1 MAAEIGPQ
9 NPAVEADPLALS
21 DAGFDPARPAVPD
34 VVEPRFEEVAKLL
47 KAEPWSFDFF
57 HAVRL
62 LEHFRAGRRPVG
74 SFEDPAREVVRF
86 GANPSL
92 AFPASSIQS
101 LDSSG
106 PEWKMLVNFIGMTGP
121 LGVLPRLYTVAI
133 QDRARVR
140 DATLRDFLDIFNHRV
155 TSLFYRAWTKY
166 RLPVRY
172 EHGMDDQM
180 SLALA
185 SIVGLGTPG
194 LRNRQEVEDETYV
207 WLSGLFGM
215 QARSAVALEQA
226 LEDYFRVPA
235 DVVQF
240 VGAWC
245 RLEGDSTCTLD
256 ESEDPSEQLGLGAV
270 VGDEV
275 YDHQARVRVRL
286 GPLSL
291 AEYRRFL
298 PGQPGYRRLREL
310 TRFFSR
316 DQTDFEVQLILRRSD
331 VPFSRLSGE
340 VAEEGVQLGWTT
352 WMKNRPDF
360 RRDPEDTIL
369 LLQ

>member
-1 MAAEIGPQ
+1 MATEIGPQ
-9 NPAVEADPLALS
+9 DSAVKVDPLELS
-21 DAGFDPARPAVPD
+21 QTGFDPSRSIVPD
-34 VVEPRFEEVAKLL
+34 IVEPRFEEVAKLL
-47 KAEPWSFDFF
+47 RSEPWTFDFF

-62 LEHFRAGRRPVG
+62 LEQFRAGRRAVG
-74 SFEDPAREVVRF
+74 HFNDPAREVVRF
-86 GANPSL
+86 GAHSSL

-101 LDSSG
+101 LDPER

-121 LGVLPRLYTVAI
+121 MGVLPRLYTVAI
-133 QDRARVR
+133 QDRARIR
-140 DATLRDFLDIFNHRV
+140 DTTLRDFLDIFNHRV

-172 EHGMDDQM
+172 QRGMDDQM

-194 LRNRQEVEDETYV
+194 LLQRQEIEDETYV
-207 WLSGLFGM
+207 WLSGLFGL

-226 LEDYFRVPA
+226 LEDYFQVPA
-235 DVVQF
+235 EVVQF

-245 RLEGDSTCTLD
+245 RLEGDSTCSFD
-256 ESEDPSEQLGLGAV
+256 EMEDPSEQLGLGAV

-316 DQTDFEVQLILRRSD
+316 DQTDFELQLILRRTD
-331 VPFSRLSGE
+331 VPDPCLAGE
-340 VAEEGVQLGWTT
+340 PEAARVQLGWTT

-360 RRDPEDTIL
+360 PRDPEDTIL
-369 LLQ
+369 FLQ